1 MSHLLNRSL
10 SLHIGARSVQG
21 ALRAAWFQKRVLAR
35 SRHAFGPST
44 LDIDV
49 SMTQTELEDT
59 YREAVDAVVSELDS
73 TASALNAHLQVVLAD
88 SRVHYDVVSGDYGGA
103 SDRHLQAIANAC
115 IGEILGDQ
123 APNQV
128 IRWQLQ
134 PDMRHLL
141 ISSMDTQDVE
151 FVVQAASRH
160 QLSLRSLQPDFCR
173 KWNLHARSLPNGT
186 GVFATTCS
194 NHLIVAYAKSGSIT
208 ALSCGP
214 GANLTGLTAIGRLTK
229 DTIDERVDRMLS
241 NVGLNTADVKAF
253 VLVAPD
259 SETVSTSPRWT
270 VIRMAEEL
278 A

>member
-10 SLHIGARSVQG
+10 NLHIGARSVQG
-21 ALRAAWFQKRVLAR
+21 VLRPAWSHKRVLAQ

-44 LDIDV
+44 LDIDI

-73 TASALNAHLQVVLAD
+73 TASAQYAHLRVILAD

-123 APNQV
+123 ATGQV

-141 ISSMDTQDVE
+141 ISSMDAQDVE
-151 FVVQAASRH
+151 FVVKAASRH
-160 QLSLRSLQPDFCR
+160 QLSLKSLQPDFCR
-173 KWNLHARSLPNGT
+173 KWNLHSRSLPNGT
-186 GVFATTCS
+186 GVFATACS
-194 NHLIVAYAKSGSIT
+194 NHLIVAYAKHGSIT

-214 GANLTGLTAIGRLTK
+214 GANFAGAATNGKLAK
-229 DTIDERVDRMLS
+229 DTVDERVDRMLS
-241 NVGLNTADVKAF
+241 NVGLNAAEVTSF
-253 VLVAPD
+253 LLVAPN
-259 SETVSTSPRWT
+259 SEALSTSPRWT
-270 VIRMAEEL
+270 VIRLAGEL
-278 A
+278 T